1 MLSLPRTL
9 SPRYLLRR
17 WTMTCLVVASIG
29 VGVAA
34 LVATR
39 ALSQN
44 LGKAAKTALNPL
56 SGICDLMVTG
66 DFGVERDLAEELRDA
81 HVGGVKDIHPL
92 ILGSAT
98 IPELNNRSVLVVG
111 TEIPQPDE
119 EHASPNPLGIE
130 VTQSFP
136 GLFAVGLP
144 VYLGNDLSAELGKK
158 AASFSVHV
166 KGQTKKV
173 SRWGTV
179 NAHGPA
185 AALGGSVIFMDL
197 DDAITLIRQRPED
210 VAAAAVAGGPAL
222 RARPQRVSRL
232 DLVVEPGQ
240 SVEDV
245 RRRVAEVVGSR
256 AEVQT
261 PAASEAPYND
271 AVAGVEL
278 SFNIGGACALV
289 VGLFLVY
296 NALSVSV
303 AERRHD
309 IGILRSLGATRGQ
322 ITGLFTG
329 EALVLGLVGS
339 AVGLPL
345 GWALAFLA
353 QGLLQGVLS
362 ESVMELNAS
371 RLPPLTTDTILLA
384 LAAGTATALLASLVP
399 ALQAAR
405 EEPAEAVRRAPTALT
420 WFGRAVHAAV
430 SLGIIAV
437 GAALVPLREYLP
449 HRVSSFGAPVLML
462 LGLLVATPLLAALLA
477 RMLQPISRL
486 VLDVPERLA
495 ADNLARSPGR
505 TGLVIAALAAGV
517 ALVFQTAGVM
527 RSSQDTILTWLDRS
541 LAADLVVTANSPVTS
556 SGKSLPMAES
566 VGAALETLP
575 EVRRVVPFRY
585 HVVTFR
591 DRMVS
596 LLAVDGVRFYDP
608 DALAE
613 RLPGL
618 DRFPRLRESRTVI
631 VSDNFAALYHVREG
645 DTVTLQGPHGPLSF
659 RVIGTVPDYEW
670 NRGTVF
676 IDREQY
682 VADFDDRS
690 VDVYELYLQR
700 GTDPAAVID
709 TINRKWGATES
720 LIALTRSQV
729 RDGFRDEIT
738 KLYAI
743 GYAQELV
750 VGMVAALGVVMALLI
765 SVLQRRRELG
775 LLRAVGATQSQLLR
789 SVLAEATLMGL
800 IGATLGLLFGL
811 PMEWYAVRILLLEE
825 AGFDLPLSVP
835 WQEAALVAALAVLIA
850 TVAGLWPALE
860 SLRLR
865 IADAIA
871 YE

>member
-1 MLSLPRTL
+1 MLSLQRTL

-17 WTMTCLVVASIG
+17 WTMTWLVVLSIG

-39 ALSQN
+39 TLSLN
-44 LGKAAKTALNPL
+44 LGQAAKTALNPL

-66 DFGVERDLAEELRDA
+66 DFGVERGLVQELRDA
-81 HVGGVKDIHPL
+81 HVPGVKSIHPL
-92 ILGSAT
+92 ILSSAT

-111 TEIPQPDE
+111 AELPKPDE
-119 EHASPNPLGIE
+119 GQDPADNHLGLELKELPRGPLQLPLN
-130 VTQSFP
+130 TWA
-136 GLFAVGLP
+136 GLGSGLAA
-144 VYLGNDLSAELGKK
+144 DLDKK
-158 AASFSVHV
+158 AFEFTVRT
-166 KGQTKKV
+166 KGKTKRLSGV
-173 SRWGTV
+173 ATV

-185 AALGGSVIFMDL
+185 AALGGSVIYLRL
-197 DDAITLIRQRPED
+197 DDAAKLIERPD
-210 VAAAAVAGGPAL
+210 
-222 RARPQRVSRL
+222 RVSRI
-232 DLVVEPGQ
+232 DLVIEPGQ

-245 RRRVAEVVGSR
+245 RRRVAALVGSR

-261 PAASEAPYND
+261 PAASEMPYND

-345 GWALAFLA
+345 GWLLAFLA

-362 ESVMELNAS
+362 ETVMELNAN
-371 RLPPLTTDTILLA
+371 RLPPLTSDTILLA

-420 WFGRAVHAAV
+420 WFARGVHAAV
-430 SLGIIAV
+430 SLLIIGV
-437 GAALVPLREYLP
+437 GAALVPLRDYLP

-477 RMLQPISRL
+477 RLLQPVARL
-486 VLDVPERLA
+486 LLDVPERLA

-541 LAADLVVTANSPVTS
+541 LAADLVVTANSPITS

-566 VGAALETLP
+566 VGAELEKLP

-608 DALAE
+608 DALVE
-613 RLPGL
+613 QLPGL

-645 DTVTLQGPHGPLSF
+645 DTISLQGPHGPLSF
-659 RVIGTVPDYEW
+659 RVIGTVPDYQW

-676 IDREQY
+676 IDRDQY
-682 VADFDDRS
+682 AADFDDHQ
-690 VDVYELYLQR
+690 VDVYELYLTR
-700 GTDPAAVID
+700 GSDPEAVID
-709 TINRKWGATES
+709 TINRKWGASES
-720 LIALTRSQV
+720 LIALTRSKV
-729 RDGFRDEIT
+729 RDGFRDEIAR
-738 KLYAI
+738 LYAI

-775 LLRAVGATQSQLLR
+775 LLRAVGASQYQLLR
-789 SVLAEATLMGL
+789 SVLAEATLMGV

-811 PMEWYAVRILLLEE
+811 PMEWYAVRVLLLEE
-825 AGFDLPLSVP
+825 AGFDLPLTVP
-835 WQEAALVAALAVLIA
+835 WTEAALVAGLAVLIA